1 MRSTIYIQNLKCKG
15 CEATIINKL
24 SKSNNLSVI
33 DVNHEDESV
42 SFDYDSNNDL
52 EKAKHILESIGYPL
66 QGEANRIGSKA
77 KSYIS
82 CAIGRVKS
90 H

>member
-1 MRSTIYIQNLKCKG
+1 MRTTVYIQNLKCTG

-24 SKSNNLSVI
+24 SKSKILSVI

-42 SFDYDSNNDL
+42 SFDYHSSNDL
-52 EKAKHILESIGYPL
+52 ETAKNILESIGYPL
-66 QGEANRIGSKA
+66 QGEVNGLGSKA

-90 H
+90 N

>member
-1 MRSTIYIQNLKCKG
+1 MRTTIYIQNLKCKG
-15 CEATIINKL
+15 CEATIISKL
-24 SKSNNLSVI
+24 SESRSLSEIV
-33 DVNHEDESV
+33 VNHEVESV
-42 SFDYDSNNDL
+42 SFDHHSNKDL
-52 EKAKHILESIGYPL
+52 ESVRHILESIGYPL
-66 QGEANRIGSKA
+66 QGEENKLGSKA

>member
-1 MRSTIYIQNLKCKG
+1 MRTTIYIQNLKCKG

-24 SKSNNLSVI
+24 SKSKNLSGI
-33 DVNHEDESV
+33 EENHENESV
-42 SFDYDSNNDL
+42 SFDYHTREDL
-52 EKAKHILESIGYPL
+52 ETARNILESIGYPFQEEGNKL
-66 QGEANRIGSKA
+66 GFKA

-82 CAIGRVKS
+82 CAIGRVQS